1 MPNILF
7 FLHYMSNI
15 LTEEV
20 VQFAIQ
26 ELFMRMT
33 LDSICKVGFGVEIGT
48 LSPDLPENSFAQAFD
63 ATNII
68 VTLRFI
74 DPLWR
79 LKRFLHV
86 GSEALLEQS
95 IKLVDEFTYSV
106 IRRRKAEIVEAR
118 ASGKQE
124 KVRVVVSLALD
135 S

>member
-1 MPNILF
+1 MHELR
-7 FLHYMSNI
+7 
-15 LTEEV
+15 V
-20 VQFAIQ
+20 Q

-63 ATNII
+63 AANII

-79 LKRFLHV
+79 LKKLLRV

-106 IRRRKAEIVEAR
+106 IRRRKAEIVQAR

-124 KVRVVVSLALD
+124 KVVSYSSNHRLKL
-135 S
+135 SVPSFCKLIP